1 MDSRPISKIK
11 YVKLLDENMGRK
23 HIDINHNSI
32 VFGKGNKS
40 RNEQMGFPGG
50 TNDKELAC

>member
-1 MDSRPISKIK
+1 MDSRPICKIK